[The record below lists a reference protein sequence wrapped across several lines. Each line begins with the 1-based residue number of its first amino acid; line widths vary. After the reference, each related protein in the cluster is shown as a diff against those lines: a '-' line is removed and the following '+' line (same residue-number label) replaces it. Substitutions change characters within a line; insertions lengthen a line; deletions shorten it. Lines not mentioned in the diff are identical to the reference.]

1 MRLDIKGVIVANEDG
16 WIYDWFGYENTTPKK
31 VKEAVKQAIDSAE
44 PLDVYIN
51 SGGGDLSAGSEIYA
65 ELAQVR
71 NLKIHVIEA
80 CSAASVI
87 MCAGK
92 SDIVPS
98 GMVMIHNVRMG
109 ADGDHRDMEH
119 ASDVLKTADKAVA
132 AAYCAKSGKSEKE
145 MLELMAKETWLT
157 ALQAVEMG
165 LVDEIA
171 APEGQSIPQLAASKG
186 DLLPEKMV
194 SAMRQKRMEAITRLE
209 LLKLRR

>member
-1 MRLDIKGVIVANEDG
+1 MRLDIKGVIVTNEDG
-16 WIYDWFGYENTTPKK
+16 WIYDWYGFENTTPKK
-31 VKEAVKQAIDSAE
+31 VKEAVKQAKDSAE

-65 ELAQVR
+65 ELSQVR